1 MSRIGSTGWNP
12 VYDLTMLLD
21 ALVQEV
27 LAASDHDVTM
37 LVRETGAEPEMIA
50 RDMRRLVS
58 AAEADLAVPPA
69 AGFTTAGLRAFV
81 VRNQ

>member
-12 VYDLTMLLD
+12 EHDLAVLLD
-21 ALVQEV
+21 ALAQEV
-27 LAASDHDVTM
+27 LTTSDRDVTV
-37 LVRETGAEPEMIA
+37 LVRAIGAEPEMIA
-50 RDMRRLVS
+50 RDMRRLVA